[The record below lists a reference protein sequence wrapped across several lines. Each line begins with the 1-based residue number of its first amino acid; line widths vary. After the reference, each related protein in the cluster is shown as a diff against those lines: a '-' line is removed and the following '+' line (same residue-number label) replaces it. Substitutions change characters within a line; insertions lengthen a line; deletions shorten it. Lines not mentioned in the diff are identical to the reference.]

1 VKFFATVREA
11 VGTRSA
17 EIEADDIKSLLEKL
31 KASYGKRFIETVIDE
46 ETDKLKRFYQ
56 CMVNGKRI
64 ELLDGYEASLVHG
77 CQGVGFDMVDLV
89 VKNAKLLL
97 ESGLTRGGLAI
108 DAGRIC
114 SIATDEHL
122 PDASTVIDALG
133 KIVIPG
139 LIDGHVHLH
148 DPAMLSHEDFTTGS
162 RAAAA
167 GGVTTVI
174 DMPLTNQV
182 DSPKAV
188 EEKIAQ
194 GESMSVVD
202 FSFYAGML
210 NSNNYTMIPA
220 MVEKGIAAFKAFT
233 CEPYPASD
241 GVLIQALSAA
251 SESGGHVTLHA
262 ENQGVLDEF
271 GQEMD
276 GDKQAVTIAEQTGGH
291 LHVAHITTREGLAEV
306 ERGKLRGTMVTT
318 EVCPHHLVFH
328 RDEMNRLGPKSKMNP
343 PLRSRTDR
351 SALWSGLLR
360 GTIDMTVSDHAP
372 CPPEMKEAGT
382 DDIREAWSGVDG
394 VQMILRVLLS
404 EGINKGR
411 VSFTRLLNV
420 ASLNPAKLFGLYP
433 RKGVLAIGADA
444 DFVIIDP
451 TREEKLT
458 SEMMF
463 SKCGWTLYEGM
474 KMKGAP
480 IMTIVRGTPIYEEGR
495 ILVEPGYGEF
505 QAMQGISPFED

>member
-1 VKFFATVREA
+1 
-11 VGTRSA
+11 
-17 EIEADDIKSLLEKL
+17 
-31 KASYGKRFIETVIDE
+31 
-46 ETDKLKRFYQ
+46 
-56 CMVNGKRI
+56 
-64 ELLDGYEASLVHG
+64 
-77 CQGVGFDMVDLV
+77 MVDLV

-97 ESGLTRGGLAI
+97 ESGLTRGGLGV
-108 DAGRIC
+108 DAGQIC
-114 SIATDEHL
+114 IIATDEHL
-122 PDASTVIDALG
+122 PDASTVIDAGG
-133 KIVIPG
+133 KIVMPG
-139 LIDGHVHLH
+139 LIDGHAHLH
-148 DPAMLSHEDFTTGS
+148 DPTMPNHEDFTTGS

-167 GGVTTVI
+167 GGVTTVV
-174 DMPLTNQV
+174 DMPLTNQI
-182 DSPKAV
+182 DSPQAA
-188 EEKIAQ
+188 EEKMAQ
-194 GESMSVVD
+194 GESMSIVD
-202 FSFYAGML
+202 FTFYAGML
-210 NSNNYTMIPA
+210 NSDNYTMIPA

-233 CEPYPASD
+233 CEPYPTSD

-271 GQEMD
+271 AREMD
-276 GDKQAVTIAEQTGGH
+276 GEWDAPISHSLARPNIAEQLAVKQAVTIAEQVGGH
-291 LHVAHITTREGLAEV
+291 LHIAHVTTREGLVEV
-306 ERGKLRGTMVTT
+306 ERGKLKGTMVTT

-351 SALWSGLLR
+351 SALWSALLR

-372 CPPEMKEAGT
+372 CPTDMKEAGK

-394 VQMILRVLLS
+394 IQMILRVLLS

-411 VSFTRLLNV
+411 ISFTRLLNV

-433 RKGVLAIGADA
+433 RKGVLAVGADA

-463 SKCGWTLYEGM
+463 SKCGWTLYENM
-474 KMKGAP
+474 MMKGAP
-480 IMTIVRGTPIYEEGR
+480 IMTIVRGTPVYEEDR
-495 ILVEPGYGEF
+495 ILVEPGHGRF
-505 QAMQGISPFED
+505 QAMKGIAPFED